1 MDYQKTYD
9 QVSRDNSNYKLE
21 QFGIKDLMQ
30 LSKKARKKFHYLTRN
45 FYINYMLNDNIKVTN
60 DRLDKISQDV
70 TDLKQSLEFIPD
82 QMKEE
87 INKIKKDIKELDK
100 SINEVQQDLLD
111 PNYVSS
117 KLIELED

>member
-1 MDYQKTYD
+1 M
-9 QVSRDNSNYKLE
+9 
-21 QFGIKDLMQ
+21 I
-30 LSKKARKKFHYLTRN
+30 
-45 FYINYMLNDNIKVTN
+45 NDNIKVTN

-87 INKIKKDIKELDK
+87 INKIKKETKELDK

>member
-1 MDYQKTYD
+1 M
-9 QVSRDNSNYKLE
+9 
-21 QFGIKDLMQ
+21 I
-30 LSKKARKKFHYLTRN
+30 
-45 FYINYMLNDNIKVTN
+45 NDNIKVTN

-87 INKIKKDIKELDK
+87 INKIKKDTKELDK